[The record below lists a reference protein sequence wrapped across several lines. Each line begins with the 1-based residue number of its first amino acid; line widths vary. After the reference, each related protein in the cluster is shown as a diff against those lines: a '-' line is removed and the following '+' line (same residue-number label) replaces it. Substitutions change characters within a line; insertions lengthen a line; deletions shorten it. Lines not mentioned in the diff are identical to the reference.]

1 MSQSQTCHITVTA
14 MRRKVVALGP
24 RLPWNKE
31 ELLLELA
38 GKLYVLASSLNQ
50 NRCGLYN
57 GNYTAVH
64 RIRYGVQPYICLSI
78 SSCVCFF
85 SAYLLVDEFIVDG

>member
-14 MRRKVVALGP
+14 MRRKVIALGP

-38 GKLYVLASSLNQ
+38 GKLYVLASRQQLQAKPESMWL
-50 NRCGLYN
+50 
-57 GNYTAVH
+57 
-64 RIRYGVQPYICLSI
+64 VQWW
-78 SSCVCFF
+78 SC
-85 SAYLLVDEFIVDG
+85 

>member
-14 MRRKVVALGP
+14 MRRKVIALGP

-38 GKLYVLASSLNQ
+38 GKLCVFNLAFCSFLHRQ
-50 NRCGLYN
+50 CITQTGL
-57 GNYTAVH
+57 
-64 RIRYGVQPYICLSI
+64 
-78 SSCVCFF
+78 
-85 SAYLLVDEFIVDG
+85 E